1 MEFLQLCLK
10 GLEVADGLL
19 KDRVWAQGL
28 QLHEVTTDVVKTHVS
43 EATSAKNKTKQLYN
57 VCKSLGALFF
67 PESFK
72 SHPRKF
78 HG

>member
-28 QLHEVTTDVVKTHVS
+28 QLHEVTADVVKTHVS
-43 EATSAKNKTKQLYN
+43 EATSVISWYPAGVFYI
-57 VCKSLGALFF
+57 S
-67 PESFK
+67 
-72 SHPRKF
+72 
-78 HG
+78 